1 MTDQAKLDAFLLRAG
16 FTYGWRELESQ
27 ARSMAEQ
34 AVEELDTSAER
45 LADLQENADLKD
57 VHWQQVCTAFGF
69 AGHADP
75 EELIAKAAQLTEAEA
90 SRQRMMDNAAAFA
103 EALGERRE
111 ENEALA
117 ARLAEAERV
126 LRICANYPPAGMRP
140 QDAKPFF
147 AGFIPA
153 EQRAA
158 REYFAASAAASA
170 EGNYTD
176 EERHV
181 LDSLRATSTVTGATN
196 E

>member
-103 EALGERRE
+103 EALGERRA

-117 ARLAEAERV
+117 ARLAEAERRCEWM
-126 LRICANYPPAGMRP
+126 LHNGGLWCDEWPKEWIPKMHGPLIPWLSKRIDTALTDSAS
-140 QDAKPFF
+140 
-147 AGFIPA
+147 
-153 EQRAA
+153 EQ
-158 REYFAASAAASA
+158 ES
-170 EGNYTD
+170 
-176 EERHV
+176 
-181 LDSLRATSTVTGATN
+181 VTP
-196 E
+196 